1 MSFVSSQVFN
11 GVAYGMLLFLLSA
24 GLTLILGM
32 MNVVNLA
39 HAAFYLFASYVGYS
53 VASATGNFLLA
64 VLAGCLTGLVI
75 GLVAEKL
82 LTGKL
87 LGDAQR
93 QVLMSVGLA
102 LVLGDTALLIW
113 GGDPLSISEPQ
124 FLSGTAD
131 LELLNVPFYRLFIIV
146 FGALLFVA
154 GDLVLERSRAGA
166 IIRAS
171 VDDQDMARAMG
182 IDIKKVFLLTFGIGA
197 MLAGLAGVVGGAF
210 LGISPGLDWDLL
222 PLTLVVVIVGGVGS
236 LRGALVASL
245 LLGLLNNLGQ
255 ALFPDF
261 SYFTLFVPMIVILAL
276 RPSGLLPRR

>member
-1 MSFVSSQVFN
+1 MSFIASQVFN

-39 HAAFYLFASYVGYS
+39 HGAFYLFASYVGYS
-53 VASATGNFLLA
+53 VAHATDNFLLA
-64 VLAGCLTGLVI
+64 VVAGCLAGLVI
-75 GLVAEKL
+75 GLIAEKL

-93 QVLMSVGLA
+93 QVLMSVGIA
-102 LVLGDTALLIW
+102 LLLGDTSLLIW
-113 GGDPLSISEPQ
+113 GGDPLSIPGPE
-124 FLSGTAD
+124 FLSGSAD
-131 LELLNVPFYRLFIIV
+131 LNLLSVPFYRVFIIV

-171 VDDQDMARAMG
+171 VDNQDMARAMG
-182 IDIKKVFLLTFGIGA
+182 IDIKKVFLVTFGVGA
-197 MLAGLAGVVGGAF
+197 LLAGLAGVVGGAF

-245 LLGLLNNLGQ
+245 LLGLLSNMGQ

>member
-1 MSFVSSQVFN
+1 MSFIASQVFN

-53 VASATGNFLLA
+53 VARATDNFLLA
-64 VLAGCLTGLVI
+64 VVAGCLAGLVI
-75 GLVAEKL
+75 GLIAERL

-93 QVLMSVGLA
+93 QVLMSVGIA
-102 LVLGDTALLIW
+102 LLLGDMSLLIW
-113 GGDPLSISEPQ
+113 GGDPLSIPGPQ
-124 FLSGTAD
+124 FLSGSAD
-131 LELLNVPFYRLFIIV
+131 LELLSVPFYRVFIIV
-146 FGALLFVA
+146 VGAVLFVG
-154 GDLVLERSRAGA
+154 GDAVLSRTRAGA

-171 VDDQDMARAMG
+171 VDNQGMARAMG
-182 IDIKKVFLLTFGIGA
+182 IDIKKVFLVTFGVGA
-197 MLAGLAGVVGGAF
+197 LLAGLAGVIGGAF

-245 LLGLLNNLGQ
+245 LLGLLNNIGQ